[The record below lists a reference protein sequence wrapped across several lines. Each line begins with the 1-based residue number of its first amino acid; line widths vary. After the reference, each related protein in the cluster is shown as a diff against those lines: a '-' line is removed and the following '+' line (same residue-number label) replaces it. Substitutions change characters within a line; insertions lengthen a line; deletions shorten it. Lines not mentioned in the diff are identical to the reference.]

1 MKLEDII
8 IFENNNFIV
17 VDKPQG
23 VVSNK
28 SLTQKKST
36 VAHMAE
42 DYLNLKLPKTLAKLS
57 DDAKE
62 FYERNGLV
70 HRLDK
75 DTSGVLIIAR
85 NPKSYI
91 SLKKVFLKRKVIKE
105 YHAVVF
111 NDITKFFNG
120 KKTLKINLPILRSK
134 QDRQKFVVGEGGRE
148 AISEVN
154 LLNKFENATIPNPV
168 ALFDSTFFSLIKVFP
183 KTGRTHQIRVHLK
196 AVNCEILGDSLYNGR
211 AQKKFNEKQ
220 NVRLCL
226 IAKKI
231 SFKAFGKSYTFESK
245 YNQNFRKIVEVL
257 YKI

>member
-1 MKLEDII
+1 MKLADLI
-8 IFENNNFIV
+8 IFENEDFV
-17 VDKPQG
+17 VIDKPQG

-42 DYLNLKLPKTLAKLS
+42 EYLKINIPKNTDKLS
-57 DDAKE
+57 ADTNE

-75 DTSGVLIIAR
+75 DTNGVLLIAK

-91 SLKKVFLKRKVIKE
+91 SLKKIFLNRKVLKE

-111 NDITKFFNG
+111 NDITKFF
-120 KKTLKINLPILRSK
+120 KTQKTLKINLPILRSK
-134 QDRQKFVVGEGGRE
+134 QDRQKFAVGEGGRE

-168 ALFDSTFFSLIKVFP
+168 ALFDSMFFSLIKVFP

-196 AVNCEILGDSLYNGR
+196 AINCEILGDTLYNGR
-211 AQKKFNEKQ
+211 TQKKFNEKR
-220 NVRLCL
+220 NVSLCL

-231 SFKAFGKSYTFESK
+231 SFKALGKSYTFESK
-245 YNQNFRKIVEVL
+245 YNQNFKKIVEIL